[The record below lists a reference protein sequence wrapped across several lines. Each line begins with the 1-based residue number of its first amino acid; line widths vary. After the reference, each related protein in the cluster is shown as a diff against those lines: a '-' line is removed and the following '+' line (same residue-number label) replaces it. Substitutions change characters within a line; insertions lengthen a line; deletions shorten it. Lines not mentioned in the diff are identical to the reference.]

1 MKYFIFL
8 SLSTILFSCKT
19 KKIDAIFEKLD
30 PSSTNVNFTNQLTEN
45 EENNVLNYEYF
56 YNGGGVAAADF
67 NNDGLVDLFF
77 TGNQVPNKLYVN
89 KGRLQFE
96 DVTAK
101 AFATE
106 QNSHSWHTG
115 VTIVDIN
122 QDGWQD
128 IYVAVSA
135 NINNPQLRK
144 NKLFVNNKN
153 LSFTER
159 AHDFG
164 LDIGSYTTQSAFFDF
179 DKDGD
184 LDAYILNHNVK
195 DFKRFDVQAV
205 HYMRDSLAGDLLL
218 ENIAEK
224 PAPGKEYQ
232 PKYVDISTKA
242 GIKGNPIGFGL
253 GVHIAD
259 LNQDNWPDIYISN
272 DYLEE
277 DYLYINNKNGSFTD
291 EVKTRTN
298 HISYFSMGNEIAD
311 INNDMLPDI
320 ISTDMLP
327 EDNKRQK
334 LLFGP
339 DKYEAYLSMLKG
351 GIHPSFMRNM
361 LQLNNG
367 NGSFAEIGQLAGIS
381 NTDWTWAILAAD
393 FDNDGYKDLF
403 MSNGYLRDYTNMD
416 FMKYYADAS
425 LQEGIKVSSMIEKMP
440 TTKTSNYIFR
450 NNGNLTFENKQKEW
464 GFDDTV
470 ISNGA
475 ITADLDNDG
484 DLEIITNNL
493 QEPASIYKNLT
504 SEKSKK
510 NYLDILLPPNSKYGA
525 KVSLYAGN
533 STQYQEF
540 TPTHGFQSSAMG
552 AMHFGLANVQTV
564 DSIQVLWPDH
574 SQQTLYKIDA
584 NQRLKI
590 EKKANATAASKAQG
604 LQMFQPEKF
613 DYGHEQ
619 LALNDFAK
627 QLLLPQMYSYAG
639 PRIAKGDVNGD
650 KLDDFYL
657 GGGKGQAGQLFL
669 QTKAGSFVK
678 KQTTDFDNEKIC
690 TDTDALFFDLESDG
704 DLDLLVL
711 SGGYEYLEHDL
722 ALQNRIYTNDGKGNF
737 KRNFYALDEQGYA
750 DHVAKAID
758 FDKDG
763 DQDLIIGGG
772 CKPQQ
777 YPDFNPS
784 RLFRN
789 DKGKLSKVDMPA
801 FEQLGLINDLAI
813 VDFNSDGY
821 DDIVSVGEW
830 TSVQFWANKR
840 GKFEKID
847 TNLPDI
853 TGLWNRII
861 SFDLENDGD
870 KDFIIGNYGLNS
882 QWKASETEPVKLF
895 HADFDNNGTVDPIL
909 SYYIQGKSY
918 PAYSRDELLEQLAPL
933 KKKYTNYESFS
944 SALMDDILAEFKE
957 KTPSVLE
964 ANQLKTIMLVNNGGH
979 YQLKELPVQAQFAPV
994 FAMLSSDLNHDGY
1007 VDVILAGNQSHAR
1020 VRTGNLDA
1028 NFGQVFINNKK
1039 GGFEYL
1045 PQSLSGLDLRGDIK
1059 DLQLINNKLVAAANN
1074 AKVKLYKMANYPK
1087 TK

>member
-77 TGNQVPNKLYVN
+77 TGNQVLNKLYVN
-89 KGRLQFE
+89 KGGLQFE

-722 ALQNRIYTNDGKGNF
+722 ALQNRIYTNNGKGNF
-737 KRNFYALDEQGYA
+737 KRNFDALDEQGYA

-994 FAMLSSDLNHDGY
+994 FAILSSDLNHDGY